1 VIAARTEPGH
11 TWWGR
16 AWLDALEQR
25 AKLDPNRLPRG
36 QDYARTGAVGD
47 LVLAP
52 GEARARVQ
60 GRRSQPYETRIR
72 VRQFTEQ
79 EWDRV
84 LDSVSAQLGR
94 AAALLDGELPPE
106 VADDVT
112 AAGLDLLP
120 GPGEVGPRC
129 NCPDDADPCKHA
141 AAVCYQVAGALDAD
155 PFALLLL
162 RGRTRGEVL
171 SGLRTRRRGGARQ
184 IAPPGE
190 PTSSSTTA
198 GAGEA
203 AGDKGVDARAVFA
216 AVPRSGPVPVPTL
229 PPNRPGHAAPLPVDP
244 PASRRGLREDLL
256 ALASDAAARAW
267 ELAVGLSSDGGL
279 GLDANADLARRA
291 ERALGKPA
299 FTVLAERCGMDGR
312 ELACMG
318 LAWRYGGPEG
328 LEVLRAP
335 WDPATDASD
344 VVDLMKAAQVALRD
358 VTGTSTRVTGN
369 WVSAGRAQLRLGH
382 DLLWY
387 PYARPEDE
395 WEPAGSPQP
404 DPARAAEML

>member
-1 VIAARTEPGH
+1 MQVHRLIAEGTLEDRVAALLEKKRDLAEAVIGSGERWIAELSDAELTELVSLPGRVVTAARATAPGH
-11 TWWGR
+11 TRWGR
-16 AWLDALEQR
+16 SWLDALEQR

-47 LVLAP
+47 LVFAP

-141 AAVCYQVAGALDAD
+141 AAVCYLVAGALDAD

-171 SGLRTRRRGGARQ
+171 SGLR
-184 IAPPGE
+184 
-190 PTSSSTTA
+190 
-198 GAGEA
+198 
-203 AGDKGVDARAVFA
+203 
-216 AVPRSGPVPVPTL
+216 
-229 PPNRPGHAAPLPVDP
+229 NRPG
-244 PASRRGLREDLL
+244 
-256 ALASDAAARAW
+256 AAARGRSHRPARPPAPPPEGARLSVTRAW
-267 ELAVGLSSDGGL
+267 TPGLSSPPCRDRGRFRSRCCRPSGR
-279 GLDANADLARRA
+279 GIRRRCRSIPQPRGADCAR
-291 ERALGKPA
+291 
-299 FTVLAERCGMDGR
+299 TC
-312 ELACMG
+312 
-318 LAWRYGGPEG
+318 WRWPPM
-328 LEVLRAP
+328 LRHVP
-335 WDPATDASD
+335 
-344 VVDLMKAAQVALRD
+344 
-358 VTGTSTRVTGN
+358 GN
-369 WVSAGRAQLRLGH
+369 WRSG
-382 DLLWY
+382 
-387 PYARPEDE
+387 
-395 WEPAGSPQP
+395 
-404 DPARAAEML
+404 

>member
-1 VIAARTEPGH
+1 MTASRTGPGH

-171 SGLRTRRRGGARQ
+171 SGLRTRRRGGEDS
-184 IAPPGE
+184 PGVHALV
-190 PTSSSTTA
+190 TGSLACSGG
-198 GAGEA
+198 GAA
-203 AGDKGVDARAVFA
+203 AGR
-216 AVPRSGPVPVPTL
+216 
-229 PPNRPGHAAPLPVDP
+229 
-244 PASRRGLREDLL
+244 L
-256 ALASDAAARAW
+256 A
-267 ELAVGLSSDGGL
+267 G
-279 GLDANADLARRA
+279 
-291 ERALGKPA
+291 
-299 FTVLAERCGMDGR
+299 RCG
-312 ELACMG
+312 L
-318 LAWRYGGPEG
+318 
-328 LEVLRAP
+328 
-335 WDPATDASD
+335 
-344 VVDLMKAAQVALRD
+344 
-358 VTGTSTRVTGN
+358 
-369 WVSAGRAQLRLGH
+369 
-382 DLLWY
+382 
-387 PYARPEDE
+387 
-395 WEPAGSPQP
+395 
-404 DPARAAEML
+404 ARAAAPAGPQPG

>member
-216 AVPRSGPVPVPTL
+216 AVPRSEPVPVPTL

-299 FTVLAERCGMDGR
+299 FTVLAGRCGMDGR

>member
-1 VIAARTEPGH
+1 MTAASTAPGH

-16 AWLDALEQR
+16 SWLDALEQR

-120 GPGEVGPRC
+120 GPGEVGPRR

-141 AAVCYQVAGALDAD
+141 AAVCYLVAGALDAD

-190 PTSSSTTA
+190 AASTTA
-198 GAGEA
+198 GRSEA
-203 AGDKGVDARAVFA
+203 DGDKGVDARAVFA

-229 PPNRPGHAAPLPVDP
+229 PPKRPGHPAPLPVDP
-244 PASRRGLREDLL
+244 PALAARTARGPAGAGLRCCGTCLGIGGRAEQRRRPRPRHGRRPGPPGRTCAGEARLHRAGRAVRDG
-256 ALASDAAARAW
+256 RAW
-267 ELAVGLSSDGGL
+267 AGPHGPGV
-279 GLDANADLARRA
+279 A
-291 ERALGKPA
+291 
-299 FTVLAERCGMDGR
+299 
-312 ELACMG
+312 
-318 LAWRYGGPEG
+318 AWRPEG
-328 LEVLRAP
+328 LDVLRAQ
-335 WDPATDASD
+335 WDPATDAAD
-344 VVDLMKAAQVALRD
+344 VVDLMRAAQAALQD

-369 WVSAGRAQLRLGH
+369 RVTAGRAQLRLGH

-387 PYARPEDE
+387 PYTRPEDE
-395 WEPAGSPQP
+395 WEPVGPPQP
-404 DPARAAEML
+404 DPARAAGNL